1 MNTACQTAATR
12 CPMPLVNVLLPV
24 QPQPPAPQQH
34 PAPTNPVYLPTLVAL
49 SWGAFLLDGLLESHI
64 APYTRRAEVMS
75 HWSQPFDQL
84 IERNN
89 QVLWVLAE
97 RVKHYWQH
105 PLMLKP
111 ALFES
116 LVVNGIGDYIA
127 RYLIEYDGVYP
138 PPAAYCAQI
147 DMYLGLFFPDFKA
160 PSAQSYVVA
169 QQHSQPTHSAQG
181 VHA

>member
-1 MNTACQTAATR
+1 MNTAYQTAATS
-12 CPMPLVNVLLPV
+12 CSMPLVDGLLSE
-24 QPQPPAPQQH
+24 
-34 PAPTNPVYLPTLVAL
+34 PTNPVYLSTTVAL

-84 IERNN
+84 IEHNN

-160 PSAQSYVVA
+160 PTAQSYVVA
-169 QQHSQPTHSAQG
+169 QQHSQATHSAQG
-181 VHA
+181 VHS

>member
-1 MNTACQTAATR
+1 MNTAYQTAATS
-12 CPMPLVNVLLPV
+12 CPMPLANVLLPV
-24 QPQPPAPQQH
+24 QPPAPQQR
-34 PAPTNPVYLPTLVAL
+34 PAPTNPVYLPTPVAL

-84 IERNN
+84 IEYNN
-89 QVLWVLAE
+89 QVLFVLAE

-160 PSAQSYVVA
+160 PTAQSYVVA
-169 QQHSQPTHSAQG
+169 QQHSQINASQG
-181 VHA
+181 VHS

>member
-1 MNTACQTAATR
+1 MNTACQTAATS
-12 CPMPLVNVLLPV
+12 CPMPLVDVLLPE
-24 QPQPPAPQQH
+24 PN
-34 PAPTNPVYLPTLVAL
+34 NPVYLPTTVAL

-84 IERNN
+84 IEYNN

-97 RVKHYWQH
+97 RVKPYWQH

-160 PSAQSYVVA
+160 PTAQSYVVA
-169 QQHSQPTHSAQG
+169 QQPQSYQPQSQPTHSAQG
-181 VHA
+181 VHS

>member
-1 MNTACQTAATR
+1 MNTCHITAFGCAKPS
-12 CPMPLVNVLLPV
+12 PMVM
-24 QPQPPAPQQH
+24 
-34 PAPTNPVYLPTLVAL
+34 LPTPIAL
-49 SWGAFLLDGLLESHI
+49 SWGAFLLDGLLESQL
-64 APYTRRAEVMS
+64 APYTRRAEVLS
-75 HWSQPFDQL
+75 RWSLPFDQL
-84 IERNN
+84 IEHNN
-89 QVLWVLAE
+89 QVLLVLAE

-105 PLMLKP
+105 PFMLKP
-111 ALFES
+111 ALFEL

-169 QQHSQPTHSAQG
+169 QQPQSQPVIAAQSAMYQQPNIPSQG
-181 VHA
+181 VHS